1 MAYAV
6 RLQQFEGPLNL
17 LLELIEEEKLDITKV
32 ALATV
37 TESFLKYLE
46 EHPDIPP
53 EDLTDFLVVASRLLL
68 IKSKMLLPF
77 LVQQEE
83 EEEQDLE
90 SQLKIFKLYLDASK
104 DLDRMIAKKRFLY
117 VHEKLPKV
125 DIGFSPPLGF
135 TADAMT
141 ELFAGVIARL
151 TPIVTV
157 PVKRIIEKNVSI
169 HEKIRH
175 IRDSLVKAQKLSF
188 RELITTAESK
198 TEIIVSFLALLE
210 LVKQRHITV
219 DQDGRFAD
227 ITISRLETTNQPS
240 V

>member
-17 LLELIEEEKLDITKV
+17 LLELIEEEKLDITQLS
-32 ALATV
+32 LATV
-37 TESFLKYLE
+37 TDNFLKYLE

-68 IKSKMLLPF
+68 IKSKLLLPY
-77 LVQQEE
+77 LQLQQDDEG
-83 EEEQDLE
+83 EQDLE
-90 SQLKIFKLYLDASK
+90 AQLRIFKYYLDASK
-104 DLDRMIAKKRFLY
+104 VLEKMIARKKFLY

-135 TADAMT
+135 TTDAMT
-141 ELFAGVIARL
+141 MLFRGVIARL
-151 TPIVTV
+151 TPIVQV
-157 PVKRIIEKNVSI
+157 PVTKVMERNVSI
-169 HEKIRH
+169 HDKIRH
-175 IRDSLVKAQKLSF
+175 IRDTIAKASKLSF
-188 RELITTAESK
+188 KELIMSAESK

-210 LVKQRHITV
+210 LVKQRHIVVT
-219 DQDGRFAD
+219 QDSRFSD
-227 ITISRLETTNQPS
+227 ITISKFTATTPS